1 MAEALWLHAVARDA
15 GGLDGFPGI
24 VGATVRTVAAAGLV
38 AVVSPVDPAEF
49 GEEALRRNLEDL
61 PWLEGVAR
69 AHHAV
74 VAAAG
79 ERGAVVPAT
88 LATVYRDDAGVRA
101 MLEQRRADLDAALDR
116 IGGHTEWGVKVYA
129 GKEPVPVAAPAQQRP
144 ASARPGTDY
153 LRRRRAELSAGD
165 ERRRRAEDDAE
176 QIHEALAGRADAA
189 RRHPPQDRRLTGHA
203 EPMVLNGA
211 YLVGTDDSSRFA
223 DAVDELAQR
232 HPGLRLELTGPW
244 PPYSFASAEEASAE
258 ETSAGEAPAR

>member
-24 VGATVRTVAAAGLV
+24 VGATVRTVATAGLV

-116 IGGHTEWGVKVYA
+116 ISGHTEWGVKVYA
-129 GKEPVPVAAPAQQRP
+129 GTEPIRAPAQEKP
-144 ASARPGTDY
+144 ASAHPGTDY

-165 ERRRRAEDDAE
+165 ERRRRAEHDAE
-176 QIHEALAGRADAA
+176 QIHEALADSADAA

-211 YLVGTDDSSRFA
+211 YLVSTDDSSRFA

-244 PPYSFASAEEASAE
+244 PPYSFASAEEAP
-258 ETSAGEAPAR
+258 AGEAPAR